1 MDLMNFVQEISKS
14 EDLIKDTRVK
24 RLGTTKLTNNIT
36 SISEQSTENETSNP
50 MVRIQSG
57 P

>member
-1 MDLMNFVQEISKS
+1 MNFVQEISKS

>member
-1 MDLMNFVQEISKS
+1 MNFVQEISKS
-14 EDLIKDTRVK
+14 EDLIKDTRVR
-24 RLGTTKLTNNIT
+24 RLGSKLANNIT